1 MARRKKLT
9 PGIIKRLI
17 SEERKKLNETL
28 ELGLKDSSDVHK
40 KVKEIDASKYANTL
54 EKCINHY
61 KACKIQEAKLR
72 RQLKKIQE
80 TKRKLKSKLL
90 KNLD

>member
-9 PGIIKRLI
+9 PAIIKKLVR
-17 SEERKKLNETL
+17 EERQRLNETL
-28 ELGLKDSSDVHK
+28 ELGLTNSADVHK
-40 KVKEIDASKYANTL
+40 KVREVDAAKYAGTL

-61 KACKIQEAKLR
+61 KACKLKEAKLR
-72 RQLKKIQE
+72 RELKKIQE
-80 TKRKLKSKLL
+80 TKRKLKNRLL

>member
-9 PGIIKRLI
+9 PAIIKKLVK
-17 SEERKKLNETL
+17 EERKKLNETL
-28 ELGLKDSSDVHK
+28 ELGLKNSADVYK
-40 KVKEIDASKYANTL
+40 KVPEIAAGKYANTL

-61 KACKIQEAKLR
+61 KACKIKEAKLR

-80 TKRKLKSKLL
+80 TKRKLKAKLI